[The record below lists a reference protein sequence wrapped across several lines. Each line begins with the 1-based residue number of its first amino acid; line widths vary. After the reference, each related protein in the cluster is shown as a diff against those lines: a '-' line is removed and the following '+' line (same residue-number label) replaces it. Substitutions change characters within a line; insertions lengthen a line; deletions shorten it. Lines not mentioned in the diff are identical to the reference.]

1 MRLVEQ
7 LTEEGSG
14 DFTVDAATPEQA
26 AAILLAAYAEAR
38 GRYSNQVA
46 LPDGQ
51 SCSIEPDSVVD
62 TCTFCILLDE
72 RGQELREVEPASA
85 ETPATEGMQEGAC
98 P

>member
-26 AAILLAAYAEAR
+26 AAILLAAHAKAR
-38 GRYSNQVA
+38 ARCSNQVH

-51 SCSIEPDSVVD
+51 SCWIEPNSAVD
-62 TCTFCILLDE
+62 TCTFCLLLDE

-85 ETPATEGMQEGAC
+85 ETPATGDMQGGAY